1 MLSLRAVKVKEKMMV
16 VYSFVA
22 LADKLN
28 SLRLTCKPHT
38 SKSHS
43 FYLQIVLND

>member
-16 VYSFVA
+16 VYSFVT
-22 LADKLN
+22 LADKL